1 MMNVYSIILFIFIN
15 ILYLIS
21 PIYPYEGLPQEL
33 TKIKI
38 SEHLGRKVPLNAFFI
53 NEKNEKVMLSDYFL
67 DGVPVILSMTY
78 FNCPMLCSLVLNGL
92 TETIANLSLKLGKD
106 FQVVTIS
113 FDPKDTVKAAK
124 EYKLNYL
131 SKLDMGAKQNKGWH
145 FLVGNNIEIN
155 KVSSSIGFDYTY
167 IPETQEF
174 AHGAFI
180 VILTPNG
187 KISQYFYG
195 IKYDSIDVKTAILNA
210 TNEKTRSTLEQI
222 LMYCFSYD
230 PKKNTYIFQAITL
243 MKISGA
249 IVLISLFL
257 LINLFIKKMRF

>member
-92 TETIANLSLKLGKD
+92 TETIANLSLKLG
-106 FQVVTIS
+106 
-113 FDPKDTVKAAK
+113 
-124 EYKLNYL
+124 
-131 SKLDMGAKQNKGWH
+131 
-145 FLVGNNIEIN
+145 
-155 KVSSSIGFDYTY
+155 
-167 IPETQEF
+167 
-174 AHGAFI
+174 
-180 VILTPNG
+180 
-187 KISQYFYG
+187 
-195 IKYDSIDVKTAILNA
+195 
-210 TNEKTRSTLEQI
+210 
-222 LMYCFSYD
+222 
-230 PKKNTYIFQAITL
+230 
-243 MKISGA
+243 
-249 IVLISLFL
+249 
-257 LINLFIKKMRF
+257 